1 MPLLHLW
8 MLPGLQVCE
17 EKKKKVWS
25 CIKASESELWNWP
38 TQHEKRKRGGLPDES
53 LKSESEPCRAP
64 ATYVCVRQCVFH
76 HRWLLQLCWV
86 HEFQAVGLQ
95 FFFFPERQTEGI
107 YLHTQN
113 VISILFWLRGVFS
126 SHSEFYLLSLKL
138 THGDTCPPVLQQL
151 MFCLSVLS
159 RWEMQE
165 GAELEEEQK
174 SMVEELQKAYFVSCC
189 SPRLQDCPE
198 SDETPEKETHGET

>member
-95 FFFFPERQTEGI
+95 FFFFPWEANRRDI
-107 YLHTQN
+107 PA
-113 VISILFWLRGVFS
+113 
-126 SHSEFYLLSLKL
+126 HSECYQ
-138 THGDTCPPVLQQL
+138 H
-151 MFCLSVLS
+151 SVLAQRCIFEPFRVLS
-159 RWEMQE
+159 AFIEVNPRWHLSARVAAADVLPLCAFQVGDAGGRRAGRRTEIY
-165 GAELEEEQK
+165 GGGT
-174 SMVEELQKAYFVSCC
+174 S
-189 SPRLQDCPE
+189 E
-198 SDETPEKETHGET
+198 SLFCQLL